1 MTVKTKTV
9 QMGKLNLCLPVFSS
23 DETPEAELMNSFY
36 DSLAEKISAY
46 ATNSPSIRRYCVN
59 HQVTEDDGTIDVLLK
74 FSVRVLDDFGEVNIH
89 RRELLTQWHDTKL
102 SLTQIHN
109 I

>member
-1 MTVKTKTV
+1 MPVKTKTV

-36 DSLAEKISAY
+36 NSLAEKISAY
-46 ATNSPSIRRYCVN
+46 TTSSPAIRRYCVN
-59 HQVTEDDGTIDVLLK
+59 HEVYEDDGTIDVLLK
-74 FSVRVLDDFGEVNIH
+74 FSVRVLDDFGEVIVY
-89 RRELLTQWHDTKL
+89 RREFHSLWNGTKLTLTQN
-102 SLTQIHN
+102 HN